1 MRPPTTSKKQVALR
15 FSATTSSEDND
26 FREEQELF
34 LHITNGATSHVQTTA
49 GLDDRVD
56 KVYFTV
62 STIV

>member
-34 LHITNGATSHVQTTA
+34 LHITNGVGDVTMCRTQQNSQMTS
-49 GLDDRVD
+49 GIR
-56 KVYFTV
+56 FTL
-62 STIV
+62 